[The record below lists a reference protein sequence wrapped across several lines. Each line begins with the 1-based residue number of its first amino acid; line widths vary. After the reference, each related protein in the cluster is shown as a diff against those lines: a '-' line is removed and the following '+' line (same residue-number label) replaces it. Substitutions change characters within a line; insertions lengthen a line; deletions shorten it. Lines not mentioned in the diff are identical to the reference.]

1 MKKLILTFGIILASI
16 FTMQAQERISQT
28 DKVLNEYTSVAQLTP
43 DQVTKVR
50 PMIDVFYATRKD
62 NKEKYVNDK
71 DGLKA
76 ANKANRENFRAQ
88 LKTVL
93 TADQIQKVD
102 DYQKAKKDRNQAN
115 GASNQE

>member
-16 FTMQAQERISQT
+16 VTMQAQEKISPT

-50 PMIDVFYATRKD
+50 PMFDAFYATRKD
-62 NKEKYVNDK
+62 NKEKYANNE

-76 ANKANRENFRAQ
+76 ANKANRQNLKAQ
-88 LKTVL
+88 LKTML
-93 TADQIQKVD
+93 TADQIQKIE
-102 DYQKAKKDRNQAN
+102 DYQKAKKERSRNN
-115 GASNQE
+115 GAANQE